1 MKEDIQAELQSI
13 QKVYNLLIEFIMN
26 YSFQIIGAI
35 IIVLLGFY
43 VAKKVS
49 TAVGNLC
56 DKNELDVTLTKFIVN
71 IVRFGIIIGAV
82 IIAIGKLGITL
93 TPFIA
98 GIGAASLGAGL
109 ALQGTLSNYGA
120 GLSIIITRPFIVG
133 NTITVQDVFGV
144 VEEIKLGYT
153 VLLTEDGEHIT
164 IPNKHIIGEVL
175 VNSFDYRIVES
186 TVGIAYDSDV
196 EKSIALILGV
206 FDGFGE
212 LISSESKP
220 QVGIKEFGD
229 SSINIEYRYWVK
241 TQNFFETQYKV
252 NLAIFNALKT
262 HNVEIPF
269 PIRNIY
275 MHNNNS

>member
-35 IIVLLGFY
+35 IIVLLGFF

-206 FDGFGE
+206 FDGFGD

>member
-71 IVRFGIIIGAV
+71 IVRFSIIIGAV

-206 FDGFGE
+206 FDGFGA